1 MFAPVLQAWD
11 VLNQDDIVRLAS
23 DKWKPHQWDLLG
35 NIWVEGVWLEQ
46 DLKDKYKEEEDCST

>member
-23 DKWKPHQWDLLG
+23 DKWKPHQWMICLG
-35 NIWVEGVWLEQ
+35 EMCVEGVWIGTGFER
-46 DLKDKYKEEEDCST
+46 